1 MPGYLVKAANFV
13 AEIAN
18 DDELVKLAE
27 VDTIKKD
34 TKIRILPDKEWVL
47 AKNIPLLRKVWGLD
61 PTGKVPPQ
69 IKPVAAGIVSPASS
83 KLPPRLETVID
94 SRAEIIAR
102 AAAQA
107 AKEKVEEISEGV
119 TNVHKDAKLDE
130 QLYAFEMQV
139 TQPVQIDITET
150 KTALRTSLDDIAA
163 NIHFASSITSAI
175 ADEIERENAADEQ
188 KRANAQQIAQI
199 HDDLDSPTTPH
210 SGVRLDETVATTAP
224 KATNDET
231 VATTAPKAAT
241 APKATSD
248 ETVATTSQAA
258 NAQTAQPLAN
268 AQTPANA
275 QIPANAQTPVNAQ
288 TPANAQILA
297 NAQIQAKAKTPANA
311 QESAQAMP
319 DDIGARTESLLLR
332 MRNMADDEYI
342 EAEPNEVTYVM
353 ESSLVRESMAER
365 ARASSDTK
373 HTASATT
380 LQVDAKTGAPFGDSR
395 ADSRAIHNTVRAHSG
410 SIPRIPKIPVDPVL
424 CDCPSIDISL
434 DDLGSDPIQSPIADR
449 AETPAHQTTN
459 DVVELTSERT
469 LERVNTRHKT
479 AQRAV
484 PPIDADDADDE
495 TNATM
500 PRPQTDLSEAILES
514 GIVSTSHDDMP
525 RSLCLE
531 AARAAVD
538 AARQYVANSDNP
550 IDNSILERASELV
563 EALERARLADA
574 QGDASTKHERNRINR
589 KNVSRTAIRGER
601 SLHSDL
607 HSILDSSSFT
617 EENEDDS
624 PSEQFKIRRSSDVLP
639 HILDKAD
646 DIAHVAGIAKL
657 ADLDDLA
664 SAASAASATTPAHK
678 PKFDPK
684 VVDDDFE
691 KLEEHSDVLKIQN
704 TSTLRHMLRAEARA
718 AASDSELLPA
728 PSQDLS
734 TKDGVRTLFEKED
747 ELHLYLA
754 NEIREKELQAER
766 ELSHDDDILSKKSKL
781 RKEFNTLQAMTDE
794 MPVVN
799 ERAVV
804 RKCPA
809 RDEKTNVAANPVVL
823 DNTKKEPSMTFDD
836 PFFKERLMDDEQP
849 IAIFSSFYL
858 TTHRIWNVTSNKKH
872 NVKNCEVYDI
882 ENIQGT
888 SLHEERKYIWPIIDI
903 ALIIITGLYYFFIA
917 RHSGNTGVSLIVLI
931 YACLML
937 PVCYYMSFY
946 TVLQIN
952 IGSTILKSK
961 CHINRD
967 NKSDAMMFLNRIEA
981 VRIERRKA
989 RSN

>member
-188 KRANAQQIAQI
+188 KRANAQ
-199 HDDLDSPTTPH
+199 
-210 SGVRLDETVATTAP
+210 
-224 KATNDET
+224 
-231 VATTAPKAAT
+231 
-241 APKATSD
+241 
-248 ETVATTSQAA
+248 
-258 NAQTAQPLAN
+258 
-268 AQTPANA
+268 
-275 QIPANAQTPVNAQ
+275 
-288 TPANAQILA
+288 
-297 NAQIQAKAKTPANA
+297 
-311 QESAQAMP
+311 ESAQAMP

-373 HTASATT
+373 HTESATT

-410 SIPRIPKIPVDPVL
+410 SIPRIPKIPVVPVL

-657 ADLDDLA
+657 ADLADLA
-664 SAASAASATTPAHK
+664 SAASSASATTPAHK

-917 RHSGNTGVSLIVLI
+917 RHSGNTCVSLIVLI

>member
-188 KRANAQQIAQI
+188 KRANAQ
-199 HDDLDSPTTPH
+199 
-210 SGVRLDETVATTAP
+210 
-224 KATNDET
+224 
-231 VATTAPKAAT
+231 
-241 APKATSD
+241 
-248 ETVATTSQAA
+248 
-258 NAQTAQPLAN
+258 
-268 AQTPANA
+268 
-275 QIPANAQTPVNAQ
+275 
-288 TPANAQILA
+288 
-297 NAQIQAKAKTPANA
+297 
-311 QESAQAMP
+311 ESAQAMP
-319 DDIGARTESLLLR
+319 DDIGTRTESLLLR

-373 HTASATT
+373 HTESATT
-380 LQVDAKTGAPFGDSR
+380 LQVDAKTGTPIGDSR

-410 SIPRIPKIPVDPVL
+410 SIPRIPKIPVVPVL

-917 RHSGNTGVSLIVLI
+917 RHSGNTCVSLIVLI

>member
-107 AKEKVEEISEGV
+107 AKEKVEELSEGV

-150 KTALRTSLDDIAA
+150 KTALRTNLDDIAA
-163 NIHFASSITSAI
+163 NIHYASSITSAI

-188 KRANAQQIAQI
+188 KRANAQQIALP

-210 SGVRLDETVATTAP
+210 SGVRLDETVATI
-224 KATNDET
+224 
-231 VATTAPKAAT
+231 

-248 ETVATTSQAA
+248 ETVATIAPKATSDETVATASQAA
-258 NAQTAQPLAN
+258 NAQTAQ
-268 AQTPANA
+268 TPANA
-275 QIPANAQTPVNAQ
+275 QIQANAQ
-288 TPANAQILA
+288 
-297 NAQIQAKAKTPANA
+297 TPANA

-319 DDIGARTESLLLR
+319 DDIGARAESLLLR

-353 ESSLVRESMAER
+353 ESSLVRESIAEK
-365 ARASSDTK
+365 ARASSNTK
-373 HTASATT
+373 HTESATT
-380 LQVDAKTGAPFGDSR
+380 LQVDAKTGSPLGDSC
-395 ADSRAIHNTVRAHSG
+395 ADSRAIRHTERAHSG
-410 SIPRIPKIPVDPVL
+410 SIPRIPKIPVDQVL
-424 CDCPSIDISL
+424 RDCPSIDISL
-434 DDLGSDPIQSPIADR
+434 DDLGSAPVQSPIADR

-574 QGDASTKHERNRINR
+574 STKHERNRINR

-639 HILDKAD
+639 QILDKAD

-664 SAASAASATTPAHK
+664 SAASATTPAHK
-678 PKFDPK
+678 PKLDPK

-728 PSQDLS
+728 PSQNLS

-766 ELSHDDDILSKKSKL
+766 ELSNDDDILSKKSKL

-823 DNTKKEPSMTFDD
+823 DNTKNEPSMTFDD

-849 IAIFSSFYL
+849 IAIFNTFYL

-872 NVKNCEVYDI
+872 NVTNCEVYDI
-882 ENIQGT
+882 ENIQGS

-917 RHSGNTGVSLIVLI
+917 RHSGNTGITLIVLI

-989 RSN
+989 LSN

>member
-188 KRANAQQIAQI
+188 KRANAQ
-199 HDDLDSPTTPH
+199 
-210 SGVRLDETVATTAP
+210 
-224 KATNDET
+224 
-231 VATTAPKAAT
+231 
-241 APKATSD
+241 
-248 ETVATTSQAA
+248 
-258 NAQTAQPLAN
+258 
-268 AQTPANA
+268 
-275 QIPANAQTPVNAQ
+275 
-288 TPANAQILA
+288 
-297 NAQIQAKAKTPANA
+297 
-311 QESAQAMP
+311 ESAQAMP

-373 HTASATT
+373 HTESATT
-380 LQVDAKTGAPFGDSR
+380 LQVDAKTGTPIGDSR

-500 PRPQTDLSEAILES
+500 PRPQADLSEAILES

-657 ADLDDLA
+657 ADLDDL
-664 SAASAASATTPAHK
+664 ASAASATTPAHK

-917 RHSGNTGVSLIVLI
+917 RHSGNTCVSLIVLI

>member
-199 HDDLDSPTTPH
+199 HDDLNSPTTPH
-210 SGVRLDETVATTAP
+210 SGVRLDETVATIAP
-224 KATNDET
+224 KATN
-231 VATTAPKAAT
+231 
-241 APKATSD
+241 D

-373 HTASATT
+373 HTESATT
-380 LQVDAKTGAPFGDSR
+380 LQVDAKTGTPIGDSR

-410 SIPRIPKIPVDPVL
+410 SIPRIPKIPVVPVL

-664 SAASAASATTPAHK
+664 SAASATTPAHK
-678 PKFDPK
+678 PKLDPK

>member
-224 KATNDET
+224 KA
-231 VATTAPKAAT
+231 AT

-258 NAQTAQPLAN
+258 NAQTAQPLA
-268 AQTPANA
+268 
-275 QIPANAQTPVNAQ
+275 NAQ

-373 HTASATT
+373 HTESATT
-380 LQVDAKTGAPFGDSR
+380 LQVDAKTGTPIGDSR

-410 SIPRIPKIPVDPVL
+410 SIPRIPKIPVVPVL

-849 IAIFSSFYL
+849 IAIFSTFYL

>member
-210 SGVRLDETVATTAP
+210 SGVRLDETVATIAP
-224 KATNDET
+224 KATN
-231 VATTAPKAAT
+231 
-241 APKATSD
+241 D

-258 NAQTAQPLAN
+258 NAQTAQPLA
-268 AQTPANA
+268 
-275 QIPANAQTPVNAQ
+275 NAQ

-373 HTASATT
+373 HTESATT
-380 LQVDAKTGAPFGDSR
+380 LQVDAKTGTPIGDSR

-484 PPIDADDADDE
+484 PPIDADDANDE

-657 ADLDDLA
+657 ADLDDL
-664 SAASAASATTPAHK
+664 ASAASATTPAHK

-849 IAIFSSFYL
+849 IAIFSTFYL

>member
-188 KRANAQQIAQI
+188 KRANAQ
-199 HDDLDSPTTPH
+199 
-210 SGVRLDETVATTAP
+210 
-224 KATNDET
+224 
-231 VATTAPKAAT
+231 
-241 APKATSD
+241 
-248 ETVATTSQAA
+248 
-258 NAQTAQPLAN
+258 
-268 AQTPANA
+268 
-275 QIPANAQTPVNAQ
+275 
-288 TPANAQILA
+288 
-297 NAQIQAKAKTPANA
+297 
-311 QESAQAMP
+311 ESAQAMP

-373 HTASATT
+373 HTESATT
-380 LQVDAKTGAPFGDSR
+380 LQVDAKTGTPIGDSR

-459 DVVELTSERT
+459 DVVELTNERT

-849 IAIFSSFYL
+849 IAIFSTFYL

>member
-107 AKEKVEEISEGV
+107 AKEKVEELSEGV

-150 KTALRTSLDDIAA
+150 KTALRTNLDDIAA
-163 NIHFASSITSAI
+163 NIHYASSITSAI

-188 KRANAQQIAQI
+188 KRANAQQIALP

-210 SGVRLDETVATTAP
+210 SGVRLDETVATLAP
-224 KATNDET
+224 KATSDET
-231 VATTAPKAAT
+231 VATI

-258 NAQTAQPLAN
+258 NAQTAQ
-268 AQTPANA
+268 TPANA
-275 QIPANAQTPVNAQ
+275 QIQANAQ
-288 TPANAQILA
+288 
-297 NAQIQAKAKTPANA
+297 TPANA

-319 DDIGARTESLLLR
+319 DDIGARAESLLLR

-353 ESSLVRESMAER
+353 ESSLVRESIAEK
-365 ARASSDTK
+365 ARASSNTK
-373 HTASATT
+373 HTESATT
-380 LQVDAKTGAPFGDSR
+380 LQVDAKTGSPLGDSC
-395 ADSRAIHNTVRAHSG
+395 ADSRAIRHTERAHSG
-410 SIPRIPKIPVDPVL
+410 SIPRIPKIPVDQVL
-424 CDCPSIDISL
+424 RDCPSIDISL
-434 DDLGSDPIQSPIADR
+434 DDLGSAPVQSPIADR

-639 HILDKAD
+639 QILDKAD

-664 SAASAASATTPAHK
+664 SAASATTPAHK
-678 PKFDPK
+678 PKLDPK

-728 PSQDLS
+728 PSQNLS

-766 ELSHDDDILSKKSKL
+766 EHSNDDDILSKKSKL

-823 DNTKKEPSMTFDD
+823 DNTKNEPSMTFDD

-849 IAIFSSFYL
+849 IAIFNTFYL

-872 NVKNCEVYDI
+872 NVTNCEVYDI
-882 ENIQGT
+882 ENIQGS

-917 RHSGNTGVSLIVLI
+917 RHSGNTGITLIVLI

-989 RSN
+989 LSN

>member
-107 AKEKVEEISEGV
+107 AKEKVEELSEGV

-150 KTALRTSLDDIAA
+150 KTALRTNLDDIAA
-163 NIHFASSITSAI
+163 NIHYASSITSAI

-188 KRANAQQIAQI
+188 KRANAQQIALP

-210 SGVRLDETVATTAP
+210 SGVRLDETVATI
-224 KATNDET
+224 
-231 VATTAPKAAT
+231 

-248 ETVATTSQAA
+248 ETVATTAQKATSDETVATASQAA
-258 NAQTAQPLAN
+258 NAQTAQ
-268 AQTPANA
+268 TPANA
-275 QIPANAQTPVNAQ
+275 QIQANAQ
-288 TPANAQILA
+288 
-297 NAQIQAKAKTPANA
+297 TPANA

-319 DDIGARTESLLLR
+319 DDLGARTESLLLR

-353 ESSLVRESMAER
+353 ESSLVRESIAEK
-365 ARASSDTK
+365 ARASSNTK
-373 HTASATT
+373 HTESATT
-380 LQVDAKTGAPFGDSR
+380 LQVDAKTGSPLGDSC
-395 ADSRAIHNTVRAHSG
+395 ADSRAIRHTERAHSG
-410 SIPRIPKIPVDPVL
+410 SIPRIPKIPVDQVL
-424 CDCPSIDISL
+424 RDCPSIDISL
-434 DDLGSDPIQSPIADR
+434 DDLGSAPVQSPIADR

-639 HILDKAD
+639 QILDKAD

-664 SAASAASATTPAHK
+664 SAASATTPAHK
-678 PKFDPK
+678 PKLDPK

-728 PSQDLS
+728 PSQNLS

-766 ELSHDDDILSKKSKL
+766 ELSNDDDILSKKSKL

-823 DNTKKEPSMTFDD
+823 DNTKNEPSMTFDD

-849 IAIFSSFYL
+849 IAIFNTFYL

-872 NVKNCEVYDI
+872 NVTNCEVYDI
-882 ENIQGT
+882 ENIQGS

-917 RHSGNTGVSLIVLI
+917 RHSGNTGITLIVLI

-989 RSN
+989 LSN

>member
-107 AKEKVEEISEGV
+107 AKEKVEELSEGV

-150 KTALRTSLDDIAA
+150 KTALRTNLDDIAA
-163 NIHFASSITSAI
+163 NIHYASSITSAI

-188 KRANAQQIAQI
+188 KRANAQQIALP

-210 SGVRLDETVATTAP
+210 SGVRLDETVATIAP
-224 KATNDET
+224 KATSDET
-231 VATTAPKAAT
+231 VATI

-258 NAQTAQPLAN
+258 NAQTAQ
-268 AQTPANA
+268 TPANA
-275 QIPANAQTPVNAQ
+275 QIQANAQ
-288 TPANAQILA
+288 
-297 NAQIQAKAKTPANA
+297 TPANA

-319 DDIGARTESLLLR
+319 DDLGARTESLLLR

-353 ESSLVRESMAER
+353 ESSLVRESIAEK
-365 ARASSDTK
+365 ARASSNTK
-373 HTASATT
+373 HTESATT
-380 LQVDAKTGAPFGDSR
+380 LQVDAKTGSPLGDSC
-395 ADSRAIHNTVRAHSG
+395 ADSRAIRHTERAHSG
-410 SIPRIPKIPVDPVL
+410 SIPRIPKIPVDQVL
-424 CDCPSIDISL
+424 RDCPSIDISL
-434 DDLGSDPIQSPIADR
+434 DDLGSAPVQSPIADR

-639 HILDKAD
+639 QILDKAD

-664 SAASAASATTPAHK
+664 SAASATTPAHK
-678 PKFDPK
+678 PKLDPK

-728 PSQDLS
+728 PSQNLS

-766 ELSHDDDILSKKSKL
+766 ELSNDDDILSKKSKL

-823 DNTKKEPSMTFDD
+823 DNTKNEPSMTFDD

-849 IAIFSSFYL
+849 IAIFNTFYL

-872 NVKNCEVYDI
+872 NVTNCEVYDI
-882 ENIQGT
+882 ENIQGS

-917 RHSGNTGVSLIVLI
+917 RHSGNTGITLIVLI

-989 RSN
+989 LSN

>member
-150 KTALRTSLDDIAA
+150 KTALRTNLDDIAA
-163 NIHFASSITSAI
+163 NIHYASSITSAI

-188 KRANAQQIAQI
+188 KRANAQQIALP

-210 SGVRLDETVATTAP
+210 SGVRLDETVATLAP
-224 KATNDET
+224 KATSDET
-231 VATTAPKAAT
+231 VATI

-258 NAQTAQPLAN
+258 NAQTAQ
-268 AQTPANA
+268 TPANA
-275 QIPANAQTPVNAQ
+275 QIQANAQ
-288 TPANAQILA
+288 
-297 NAQIQAKAKTPANA
+297 TPANA

-319 DDIGARTESLLLR
+319 DDLGARTESLLLR

-353 ESSLVRESMAER
+353 ESSLVRESIAEK
-365 ARASSDTK
+365 ARASSNTK
-373 HTASATT
+373 HTESATT
-380 LQVDAKTGAPFGDSR
+380 LQVDAKTGSPLGDSR
-395 ADSRAIHNTVRAHSG
+395 ADSRAIRHTERAHSG
-410 SIPRIPKIPVDPVL
+410 SIPRIPKIPVDQVL
-424 CDCPSIDISL
+424 RDCPSIDISL
-434 DDLGSDPIQSPIADR
+434 DDLGSAPVQSPIADR

-538 AARQYVANSDNP
+538 AARQYVANSDDP

-563 EALERARLADA
+563 EALERARLA
-574 QGDASTKHERNRINR
+574 DASTKHERNRINR

-639 HILDKAD
+639 QILDKAD

-664 SAASAASATTPAHK
+664 SAASATTPAHK
-678 PKFDPK
+678 PKLDPK

-728 PSQDLS
+728 PSQNLS

-766 ELSHDDDILSKKSKL
+766 ELSNDDDILSKKSKL
-781 RKEFNTLQAMTDE
+781 RIEFNTLQAMTDE

-823 DNTKKEPSMTFDD
+823 DNTKNEPSMTFDD

-849 IAIFSSFYL
+849 IAIFNTFYL

-872 NVKNCEVYDI
+872 NVTNCEVYDI
-882 ENIQGT
+882 ENIQGS

-917 RHSGNTGVSLIVLI
+917 RHSGNTGITLIVLI

-989 RSN
+989 LSN

>member
-107 AKEKVEEISEGV
+107 AKEKVEELSEGV

-150 KTALRTSLDDIAA
+150 KTALRTNLDDIAA
-163 NIHFASSITSAI
+163 NIHYASSITSAI

-188 KRANAQQIAQI
+188 KRANAQQIALP

-210 SGVRLDETVATTAP
+210 SGVRLDETVATLAP
-224 KATNDET
+224 KATSDET
-231 VATTAPKAAT
+231 VATI

-258 NAQTAQPLAN
+258 NAQTAQ
-268 AQTPANA
+268 TPANA
-275 QIPANAQTPVNAQ
+275 QIQANAQ
-288 TPANAQILA
+288 
-297 NAQIQAKAKTPANA
+297 TPANA

-319 DDIGARTESLLLR
+319 DDIGARAESLLLR

-353 ESSLVRESMAER
+353 ESSLVRESIAEK
-365 ARASSDTK
+365 ARASSNTK
-373 HTASATT
+373 HTESATT
-380 LQVDAKTGAPFGDSR
+380 LQVDAKTGSPLGDSC
-395 ADSRAIHNTVRAHSG
+395 ADSRAIRHTERAHSG
-410 SIPRIPKIPVDPVL
+410 SIPRIPKIPVDQVL
-424 CDCPSIDISL
+424 RDCPSIDISL
-434 DDLGSDPIQSPIADR
+434 DDLGSAPVQSPIADR

-639 HILDKAD
+639 QILDKAD

-664 SAASAASATTPAHK
+664 SAASATTPAHK
-678 PKFDPK
+678 PKLDPK

-728 PSQDLS
+728 PSQNLS

-766 ELSHDDDILSKKSKL
+766 ELSNDDDILSKKSKL

-823 DNTKKEPSMTFDD
+823 DNTKNEPSMTFDD

-849 IAIFSSFYL
+849 IAIFNTFYL

-872 NVKNCEVYDI
+872 NVTNCEVYDI
-882 ENIQGT
+882 ENIQGS

-917 RHSGNTGVSLIVLI
+917 RHSGNTGITLIVLI

-989 RSN
+989 LSN

>member
-210 SGVRLDETVATTAP
+210 SGVRLDETVATIAP

-258 NAQTAQPLAN
+258 NAQTAQPLA
-268 AQTPANA
+268 
-275 QIPANAQTPVNAQ
+275 NAQ

-380 LQVDAKTGAPFGDSR
+380 LQVDAKTGTPIGDSR
-395 ADSRAIHNTVRAHSG
+395 ADSRAIHNTVHAHSG
-410 SIPRIPKIPVDPVL
+410 SIPRIPKIPVVPVL

-434 DDLGSDPIQSPIADR
+434 DDLGSDPIQSPIAVR

-664 SAASAASATTPAHK
+664 SAASATTPAHK
-678 PKFDPK
+678 PKLDPK

>member
-107 AKEKVEEISEGV
+107 AKEKVEELSEGV

-150 KTALRTSLDDIAA
+150 KTALRTNLDDIAA
-163 NIHFASSITSAI
+163 NIHYASSITSAI

-188 KRANAQQIAQI
+188 KRANAQQIALP

-210 SGVRLDETVATTAP
+210 SGVRLDETVATI
-224 KATNDET
+224 
-231 VATTAPKAAT
+231 

-258 NAQTAQPLAN
+258 NAQTAQ
-268 AQTPANA
+268 TPANA
-275 QIPANAQTPVNAQ
+275 QIQANAQ
-288 TPANAQILA
+288 
-297 NAQIQAKAKTPANA
+297 TPANA

-319 DDIGARTESLLLR
+319 DDIGARAESLLLR

-353 ESSLVRESMAER
+353 ESSLVRESIAEK
-365 ARASSDTK
+365 ARASSNTK
-373 HTASATT
+373 HTESATT
-380 LQVDAKTGAPFGDSR
+380 LQVDAKTGSPLGDSC
-395 ADSRAIHNTVRAHSG
+395 ADSRAIRHTERAHSG
-410 SIPRIPKIPVDPVL
+410 SIPRIPKIPVDQVL
-424 CDCPSIDISL
+424 RDCPSIDISL
-434 DDLGSDPIQSPIADR
+434 DDLGSAPVQSPIADR

-574 QGDASTKHERNRINR
+574 STKHERNRINR

-639 HILDKAD
+639 QILDKAD

-664 SAASAASATTPAHK
+664 SAASATTPAHK
-678 PKFDPK
+678 PKLDPK

-728 PSQDLS
+728 PSQNLS

-766 ELSHDDDILSKKSKL
+766 ELSNDDDILSKKSKL

-823 DNTKKEPSMTFDD
+823 DNTKNEPSMTFDD

-849 IAIFSSFYL
+849 IAIFNTFYL

-872 NVKNCEVYDI
+872 NVTNCEVYDI
-882 ENIQGT
+882 ENIQGS

-917 RHSGNTGVSLIVLI
+917 RHSGNTGITLIVLI

-989 RSN
+989 LSN

>member
-107 AKEKVEEISEGV
+107 AKEKVEELSEGV

-150 KTALRTSLDDIAA
+150 KTALRTNLDDIAA
-163 NIHFASSITSAI
+163 NIHYASSITSAI

-188 KRANAQQIAQI
+188 KRANAQQIALP

-210 SGVRLDETVATTAP
+210 SGVRLDETVATLAP
-224 KATNDET
+224 KATSDET
-231 VATTAPKAAT
+231 VATI

-258 NAQTAQPLAN
+258 NAQTAQ
-268 AQTPANA
+268 TPANA
-275 QIPANAQTPVNAQ
+275 QIQANAQ
-288 TPANAQILA
+288 
-297 NAQIQAKAKTPANA
+297 TPANA

-319 DDIGARTESLLLR
+319 DDLGARTESLLLR

-353 ESSLVRESMAER
+353 ESSLVRESIAEK
-365 ARASSDTK
+365 ARTSSHTK
-373 HTASATT
+373 HTESATT
-380 LQVDAKTGAPFGDSR
+380 LQVDAKTGSPLGDSR
-395 ADSRAIHNTVRAHSG
+395 ADSRAIRHTERAHSG
-410 SIPRIPKIPVDPVL
+410 SIPRIPKIPVDQVL
-424 CDCPSIDISL
+424 RDCPSIDISL
-434 DDLGSDPIQSPIADR
+434 DDLGASPVQAPLDER
-449 AETPAHQTTN
+449 AETPAHQTTDD

-639 HILDKAD
+639 QILDKAD

-664 SAASAASATTPAHK
+664 SAASATTPAHK
-678 PKFDPK
+678 PKLDPK

-728 PSQDLS
+728 PSQNLS

-766 ELSHDDDILSKKSKL
+766 ELSNDDDILSKKSKL

-823 DNTKKEPSMTFDD
+823 DNTKNEPSMTFDD

-849 IAIFSSFYL
+849 IAIFNTFYL

-872 NVKNCEVYDI
+872 NVTNCEVYDI
-882 ENIQGT
+882 ENIQGS

-917 RHSGNTGVSLIVLI
+917 RHSGNTGITLIVLI

-989 RSN
+989 LSN

>member
-1 MPGYLVKAANFV
+1 
-13 AEIAN
+13 
-18 DDELVKLAE
+18 
-27 VDTIKKD
+27 
-34 TKIRILPDKEWVL
+34 
-47 AKNIPLLRKVWGLD
+47 
-61 PTGKVPPQ
+61 
-69 IKPVAAGIVSPASS
+69 
-83 KLPPRLETVID
+83 
-94 SRAEIIAR
+94 
-102 AAAQA
+102 
-107 AKEKVEEISEGV
+107 
-119 TNVHKDAKLDE
+119 
-130 QLYAFEMQV
+130 
-139 TQPVQIDITET
+139 
-150 KTALRTSLDDIAA
+150 
-163 NIHFASSITSAI
+163 
-175 ADEIERENAADEQ
+175 
-188 KRANAQQIAQI
+188 
-199 HDDLDSPTTPH
+199 
-210 SGVRLDETVATTAP
+210 
-224 KATNDET
+224 
-231 VATTAPKAAT
+231 
-241 APKATSD
+241 
-248 ETVATTSQAA
+248 
-258 NAQTAQPLAN
+258 
-268 AQTPANA
+268 
-275 QIPANAQTPVNAQ
+275 
-288 TPANAQILA
+288 
-297 NAQIQAKAKTPANA
+297 
-311 QESAQAMP
+311 
-319 DDIGARTESLLLR
+319 
-332 MRNMADDEYI
+332 
-342 EAEPNEVTYVM
+342 
-353 ESSLVRESMAER
+353 
-365 ARASSDTK
+365 
-373 HTASATT
+373 
-380 LQVDAKTGAPFGDSR
+380 
-395 ADSRAIHNTVRAHSG
+395 
-410 SIPRIPKIPVDPVL
+410 
-424 CDCPSIDISL
+424 
-434 DDLGSDPIQSPIADR
+434 
-449 AETPAHQTTN
+449 
-459 DVVELTSERT
+459 
-469 LERVNTRHKT
+469 RHKT
-479 AQRAV
+479 PHRAG
-484 PPIDADDADDE
+484 PPIDPDDADDE
-495 TNATM
+495 KNATM

-849 IAIFSSFYL
+849 IAIFSTFYL

-903 ALIIITGLYYFFIA
+903 ALIIITGLYYFFID
-917 RHSGNTGVSLIVLI
+917 RHSGNTCVSLIVLI

>member
-210 SGVRLDETVATTAP
+210 SGVRLDETVATIAP
-224 KATNDET
+224 KATN
-231 VATTAPKAAT
+231 
-241 APKATSD
+241 D

-268 AQTPANA
+268 AQP
-275 QIPANAQTPVNAQ
+275 PANAQTPVNAQ

-365 ARASSDTK
+365 ARALSDTK
-373 HTASATT
+373 HTESATT
-380 LQVDAKTGAPFGDSR
+380 LQVDAKTGTPIGDSR

-410 SIPRIPKIPVDPVL
+410 SIPRIPKIPVVPVL

-804 RKCPA
+804 RRCPA

>member
-188 KRANAQQIAQI
+188 KRANAQ
-199 HDDLDSPTTPH
+199 
-210 SGVRLDETVATTAP
+210 
-224 KATNDET
+224 
-231 VATTAPKAAT
+231 
-241 APKATSD
+241 
-248 ETVATTSQAA
+248 
-258 NAQTAQPLAN
+258 
-268 AQTPANA
+268 
-275 QIPANAQTPVNAQ
+275 
-288 TPANAQILA
+288 
-297 NAQIQAKAKTPANA
+297 
-311 QESAQAMP
+311 ESAQAMP

-380 LQVDAKTGAPFGDSR
+380 LQVDAKTGTPIGDSR

-678 PKFDPK
+678 PKLDPK

-917 RHSGNTGVSLIVLI
+917 RHSGNTCVSLIVLI

>member
-188 KRANAQQIAQI
+188 KRANAQ
-199 HDDLDSPTTPH
+199 
-210 SGVRLDETVATTAP
+210 
-224 KATNDET
+224 
-231 VATTAPKAAT
+231 
-241 APKATSD
+241 
-248 ETVATTSQAA
+248 
-258 NAQTAQPLAN
+258 
-268 AQTPANA
+268 
-275 QIPANAQTPVNAQ
+275 
-288 TPANAQILA
+288 
-297 NAQIQAKAKTPANA
+297 
-311 QESAQAMP
+311 ESAQAMP

-373 HTASATT
+373 HTESATT
-380 LQVDAKTGAPFGDSR
+380 LQVDAKTGTPIGDSR

-434 DDLGSDPIQSPIADR
+434 DDLGSDPVQSPIADR

-664 SAASAASATTPAHK
+664 SAASATTPAHK

-804 RKCPA
+804 RRCPA

>member
-150 KTALRTSLDDIAA
+150 KTALRTNLDDIAA
-163 NIHFASSITSAI
+163 NIHYVSSITSAI

-188 KRANAQQIAQI
+188 KRANAQQIALP

-210 SGVRLDETVATTAP
+210 SGVRLDETVATI
-224 KATNDET
+224 
-231 VATTAPKAAT
+231 

-248 ETVATTSQAA
+248 ETVATIAPKATSDETIATTSQAA
-258 NAQTAQPLAN
+258 NAQTTQTPANAQIQTN

-275 QIPANAQTPVNAQ
+275 QIQANA
-288 TPANAQILA
+288 
-297 NAQIQAKAKTPANA
+297 K
-311 QESAQAMP
+311 ESAQVMP

-353 ESSLVRESMAER
+353 ESSLVRESIAEK
-365 ARASSDTK
+365 ARASSNTK
-373 HTASATT
+373 HTESAMT
-380 LQVDAKTGAPFGDSR
+380 LQVDAKTGSPLGDGR
-395 ADSRAIHNTVRAHSG
+395 ADSRAIRHTERAHSG
-410 SIPRIPKIPVDPVL
+410 SIPRIPKIPVDQVL
-424 CDCPSIDISL
+424 RDCPSIDISL
-434 DDLGSDPIQSPIADR
+434 DDLGAAPVQTPLDERP
-449 AETPAHQTTN
+449 ETPAHQTTN
-459 DVVELTSERT
+459 DDVVELTSERT

-484 PPIDADDADDE
+484 PPIDADDADE

-514 GIVSTSHDDMP
+514 GILSTSHDDMP

-538 AARQYVANSDNP
+538 AARQYVANSDDP

-563 EALERARLADA
+563 EALERARRADA
-574 QGDASTKHERNRINR
+574 QGDASTKHERNRISR

-646 DIAHVAGIAKL
+646 DLAHVAGIAKL

-664 SAASAASATTPAHK
+664 NSDCVTPANK
-678 PKFDPK
+678 PKPDPK

-747 ELHLYLA
+747 ELHIYLA

-766 ELSHDDDILSKKSKL
+766 EHSNDDDILSKKSKL

-823 DNTKKEPSMTFDD
+823 DNTKNEPSMTFDD

-849 IAIFSSFYL
+849 IAIFNTFYL

-872 NVKNCEVYDI
+872 NVTNCEVYDI

-917 RHSGNTGVSLIVLI
+917 RHSGNTGITLIVLI

-989 RSN
+989 LSN

>member
-210 SGVRLDETVATTAP
+210 SGVRLDETVATIAP
-224 KATNDET
+224 KATN
-231 VATTAPKAAT
+231 
-241 APKATSD
+241 D

-275 QIPANAQTPVNAQ
+275 QILANAQTP
-288 TPANAQILA
+288 A

-373 HTASATT
+373 HTESATT
-380 LQVDAKTGAPFGDSR
+380 LQVDAKTGTPIGDSR

-410 SIPRIPKIPVDPVL
+410 SIPRIPKIPVVPVL

-434 DDLGSDPIQSPIADR
+434 DDLGSDPVQSPIADR

-809 RDEKTNVAANPVVL
+809 RDEKTNVAANPVIL

-849 IAIFSSFYL
+849 IAIFSTFYL

>member
-210 SGVRLDETVATTAP
+210 SGVRLDETVATIAP
-224 KATNDET
+224 KATN
-231 VATTAPKAAT
+231 
-241 APKATSD
+241 D

-275 QIPANAQTPVNAQ
+275 QIPANAQPPANAQ

-297 NAQIQAKAKTPANA
+297 NAQTPVNA

-373 HTASATT
+373 HTESATT
-380 LQVDAKTGAPFGDSR
+380 LQVDAKTGTPIGDSR

-410 SIPRIPKIPVDPVL
+410 SIPRIPKIPVVPVL

-849 IAIFSSFYL
+849 IAIFSTFYL

-917 RHSGNTGVSLIVLI
+917 RHSGNTCVSLIVLI

>member
-210 SGVRLDETVATTAP
+210 SGVRLDETVATIAP
-224 KATNDET
+224 KAT
-231 VATTAPKAAT
+231 T

-275 QIPANAQTPVNAQ
+275 QI
-288 TPANAQILA
+288 LA
-297 NAQIQAKAKTPANA
+297 NAQIQAKAKPPANA

-373 HTASATT
+373 HTESATT
-380 LQVDAKTGAPFGDSR
+380 LQVDAKTGTPIGDSR

-410 SIPRIPKIPVDPVL
+410 SIPRIPKIPVVPVL

-434 DDLGSDPIQSPIADR
+434 DDLGSDPVQSPIADR

-917 RHSGNTGVSLIVLI
+917 RHSGNTCVSLIVLI

>member
-107 AKEKVEEISEGV
+107 AKEKVEELSEGV

-150 KTALRTSLDDIAA
+150 KTALRTNLDDIAA
-163 NIHFASSITSAI
+163 NIHYASSITSAI

-188 KRANAQQIAQI
+188 KRANAQQIALP

-210 SGVRLDETVATTAP
+210 SGVRLDETVATIAP
-224 KATNDET
+224 KATSDET
-231 VATTAPKAAT
+231 VATI

-258 NAQTAQPLAN
+258 NAQTAQ
-268 AQTPANA
+268 TPANA
-275 QIPANAQTPVNAQ
+275 QIQANAQ
-288 TPANAQILA
+288 
-297 NAQIQAKAKTPANA
+297 TPANA

-319 DDIGARTESLLLR
+319 DDIGARAESLLLR

-353 ESSLVRESMAER
+353 ESSLVRESIAEK
-365 ARASSDTK
+365 ARASSNTK
-373 HTASATT
+373 HTESATT
-380 LQVDAKTGAPFGDSR
+380 LQVDAKTGSPLGDSC
-395 ADSRAIHNTVRAHSG
+395 ADSRAIRHTERAHSG
-410 SIPRIPKIPVDPVL
+410 SIPRIPKIPVDQVL
-424 CDCPSIDISL
+424 RDCPSIDISL
-434 DDLGSDPIQSPIADR
+434 DDLGSAPVQSPIADR

-574 QGDASTKHERNRINR
+574 STKHERNRINR

-639 HILDKAD
+639 QILDKAD

-664 SAASAASATTPAHK
+664 SAASATTPAHK
-678 PKFDPK
+678 PKLDPK

-728 PSQDLS
+728 PSQNLS

-766 ELSHDDDILSKKSKL
+766 ELSNDDDILSKKSKL

-823 DNTKKEPSMTFDD
+823 DNTKNEPSMTFDD

-849 IAIFSSFYL
+849 IAIFNTFYL

-872 NVKNCEVYDI
+872 NVTNCEVYDI
-882 ENIQGT
+882 ENIQGS

-917 RHSGNTGVSLIVLI
+917 RHSGNTGITLIVLI

-989 RSN
+989 LSN

>member
-210 SGVRLDETVATTAP
+210 SDVRLDETVATI
-224 KATNDET
+224 
-231 VATTAPKAAT
+231 

-288 TPANAQILA
+288 TPA

-365 ARASSDTK
+365 DRASSDTK

-380 LQVDAKTGAPFGDSR
+380 LQVDAKTGTPIGDSR

-664 SAASAASATTPAHK
+664 SAASATTPAHK

-849 IAIFSSFYL
+849 IAIFSTFYL

-903 ALIIITGLYYFFIA
+903 ALIIITGLYYFFID
-917 RHSGNTGVSLIVLI
+917 RHSGNTCVSLIVLI

>member
-188 KRANAQQIAQI
+188 KRANAQ
-199 HDDLDSPTTPH
+199 
-210 SGVRLDETVATTAP
+210 
-224 KATNDET
+224 
-231 VATTAPKAAT
+231 
-241 APKATSD
+241 
-248 ETVATTSQAA
+248 
-258 NAQTAQPLAN
+258 
-268 AQTPANA
+268 
-275 QIPANAQTPVNAQ
+275 
-288 TPANAQILA
+288 
-297 NAQIQAKAKTPANA
+297 
-311 QESAQAMP
+311 ESAQAMP

-373 HTASATT
+373 HTESATT
-380 LQVDAKTGAPFGDSR
+380 LQVDAKTGTPIGDSR

-410 SIPRIPKIPVDPVL
+410 SIPRIPKIPVVPVL

-678 PKFDPK
+678 PKLDPK

-917 RHSGNTGVSLIVLI
+917 RHSGNTCVSLIVLI

>member
-188 KRANAQQIAQI
+188 KRANAQ
-199 HDDLDSPTTPH
+199 
-210 SGVRLDETVATTAP
+210 
-224 KATNDET
+224 
-231 VATTAPKAAT
+231 
-241 APKATSD
+241 
-248 ETVATTSQAA
+248 
-258 NAQTAQPLAN
+258 
-268 AQTPANA
+268 
-275 QIPANAQTPVNAQ
+275 
-288 TPANAQILA
+288 
-297 NAQIQAKAKTPANA
+297 
-311 QESAQAMP
+311 ESAQAMP

-373 HTASATT
+373 HTESATT
-380 LQVDAKTGAPFGDSR
+380 LQVDAKTGTPIGDSR

-434 DDLGSDPIQSPIADR
+434 DDLGSDPVQSPIADR

-550 IDNSILERASELV
+550 IDNAILERASELV

-809 RDEKTNVAANPVVL
+809 RDEKTNVDANPVVL

-858 TTHRIWNVTSNKKH
+858 TTHRIWNVTSNKQH

-917 RHSGNTGVSLIVLI
+917 RHSGNTCISLIVLI

>member
-188 KRANAQQIAQI
+188 KRANAQ
-199 HDDLDSPTTPH
+199 
-210 SGVRLDETVATTAP
+210 
-224 KATNDET
+224 
-231 VATTAPKAAT
+231 
-241 APKATSD
+241 
-248 ETVATTSQAA
+248 
-258 NAQTAQPLAN
+258 
-268 AQTPANA
+268 
-275 QIPANAQTPVNAQ
+275 
-288 TPANAQILA
+288 
-297 NAQIQAKAKTPANA
+297 
-311 QESAQAMP
+311 ESAQAMP

-380 LQVDAKTGAPFGDSR
+380 LQVDAKTGTPIGDSR

-550 IDNSILERASELV
+550 IDNAILERASELV

-849 IAIFSSFYL
+849 IAIFSTFYL

>member
-188 KRANAQQIAQI
+188 KRANAQ
-199 HDDLDSPTTPH
+199 
-210 SGVRLDETVATTAP
+210 
-224 KATNDET
+224 
-231 VATTAPKAAT
+231 
-241 APKATSD
+241 
-248 ETVATTSQAA
+248 
-258 NAQTAQPLAN
+258 
-268 AQTPANA
+268 
-275 QIPANAQTPVNAQ
+275 
-288 TPANAQILA
+288 
-297 NAQIQAKAKTPANA
+297 
-311 QESAQAMP
+311 ESAQAMP

-380 LQVDAKTGAPFGDSR
+380 LQVDAKTGTPIGDSR

-500 PRPQTDLSEAILES
+500 PRTQTDLSEAILES

-917 RHSGNTGVSLIVLI
+917 RHSGNTCVSLIVLI

>member
-107 AKEKVEEISEGV
+107 AKEKVEELSEGV

-150 KTALRTSLDDIAA
+150 KTALRTNLDDIAA
-163 NIHFASSITSAI
+163 NIHYASSITSAI

-188 KRANAQQIAQI
+188 KRANAQQIALP

-210 SGVRLDETVATTAP
+210 SGVRLDETVATIAP
-224 KATNDET
+224 KATSDET
-231 VATTAPKAAT
+231 VATI

-258 NAQTAQPLAN
+258 NAQTAQ
-268 AQTPANA
+268 TPANA
-275 QIPANAQTPVNAQ
+275 QIQANAQ
-288 TPANAQILA
+288 
-297 NAQIQAKAKTPANA
+297 TPANA

-319 DDIGARTESLLLR
+319 DDIGARAESLLLR

-353 ESSLVRESMAER
+353 ESSLVRESIAEK
-365 ARASSDTK
+365 ARASSNTK
-373 HTASATT
+373 HTESATT
-380 LQVDAKTGAPFGDSR
+380 LQVDAKTGSPLGDSC
-395 ADSRAIHNTVRAHSG
+395 ADSRAIRHTERAHSG
-410 SIPRIPKIPVDPVL
+410 SIPRIPKIPVDQVL
-424 CDCPSIDISL
+424 RDCPSIDISL
-434 DDLGSDPIQSPIADR
+434 DDLGSAPVQSPIADR
-449 AETPAHQTTN
+449 AETPAHQTTDD

-469 LERVNTRHKT
+469 RERVNTRHKT

-639 HILDKAD
+639 QILDKAD

-664 SAASAASATTPAHK
+664 SAASATTPAHK
-678 PKFDPK
+678 PKLDPK

-728 PSQDLS
+728 PSQNLS

-766 ELSHDDDILSKKSKL
+766 ELSNDDDILSKKSKL

-823 DNTKKEPSMTFDD
+823 DNTKNEPSMTFDD

-849 IAIFSSFYL
+849 IAIFNTFYL

-872 NVKNCEVYDI
+872 NVTNCEVYDI
-882 ENIQGT
+882 ENIQGS

-917 RHSGNTGVSLIVLI
+917 RHSGNTGITLIVLI

-989 RSN
+989 LSN

>member
-1 MPGYLVKAANFV
+1 
-13 AEIAN
+13 
-18 DDELVKLAE
+18 
-27 VDTIKKD
+27 
-34 TKIRILPDKEWVL
+34 
-47 AKNIPLLRKVWGLD
+47 
-61 PTGKVPPQ
+61 
-69 IKPVAAGIVSPASS
+69 
-83 KLPPRLETVID
+83 
-94 SRAEIIAR
+94 
-102 AAAQA
+102 
-107 AKEKVEEISEGV
+107 
-119 TNVHKDAKLDE
+119 
-130 QLYAFEMQV
+130 
-139 TQPVQIDITET
+139 
-150 KTALRTSLDDIAA
+150 
-163 NIHFASSITSAI
+163 
-175 ADEIERENAADEQ
+175 
-188 KRANAQQIAQI
+188 
-199 HDDLDSPTTPH
+199 
-210 SGVRLDETVATTAP
+210 
-224 KATNDET
+224 
-231 VATTAPKAAT
+231 
-241 APKATSD
+241 
-248 ETVATTSQAA
+248 
-258 NAQTAQPLAN
+258 
-268 AQTPANA
+268 
-275 QIPANAQTPVNAQ
+275 
-288 TPANAQILA
+288 
-297 NAQIQAKAKTPANA
+297 
-311 QESAQAMP
+311 MP

-373 HTASATT
+373 HTESATT
-380 LQVDAKTGAPFGDSR
+380 LQVDAKTGTPIGDSR

-410 SIPRIPKIPVDPVL
+410 SIPRIPKIPVVPVL

-550 IDNSILERASELV
+550 IDNAILERASELV

-849 IAIFSSFYL
+849 IAIFSTFYL

>member
-107 AKEKVEEISEGV
+107 AKEKVEELSEGV

-150 KTALRTSLDDIAA
+150 KTALRTNLDDIAA
-163 NIHFASSITSAI
+163 NIHYASSITSAI

-188 KRANAQQIAQI
+188 KRANAQQIALP

-210 SGVRLDETVATTAP
+210 SGVRLDETVATIAP
-224 KATNDET
+224 KATSDET
-231 VATTAPKAAT
+231 VATI

-258 NAQTAQPLAN
+258 NAQTAQ
-268 AQTPANA
+268 TPANA
-275 QIPANAQTPVNAQ
+275 QIQANAQ
-288 TPANAQILA
+288 
-297 NAQIQAKAKTPANA
+297 TPANA

-319 DDIGARTESLLLR
+319 DDIGARAESLLLR

-353 ESSLVRESMAER
+353 ESSLVRESIAEK
-365 ARASSDTK
+365 ARASSNTK
-373 HTASATT
+373 HTESATT
-380 LQVDAKTGAPFGDSR
+380 LQVDAKTGSPLGDSC
-395 ADSRAIHNTVRAHSG
+395 ADSRAIRHTERAHSG
-410 SIPRIPKIPVDPVL
+410 SIPRIPKIPVDQVL
-424 CDCPSIDISL
+424 RDCPSIDISL
-434 DDLGSDPIQSPIADR
+434 DDLGSAPVQSPIADR

-639 HILDKAD
+639 QILDKAD

-664 SAASAASATTPAHK
+664 SAASATTPAHK
-678 PKFDPK
+678 PKLDPK

-728 PSQDLS
+728 PSQNLS

-766 ELSHDDDILSKKSKL
+766 ELSNDDDILSKKSKL

-823 DNTKKEPSMTFDD
+823 DNTKNEPSMTFDD

-849 IAIFSSFYL
+849 IAIFNTFYL

-872 NVKNCEVYDI
+872 NVTNCEVYDI
-882 ENIQGT
+882 ENIQGS

-917 RHSGNTGVSLIVLI
+917 RHSGNTGITLIVLI

-989 RSN
+989 LSN

>member
-188 KRANAQQIAQI
+188 KRANAQ
-199 HDDLDSPTTPH
+199 
-210 SGVRLDETVATTAP
+210 
-224 KATNDET
+224 
-231 VATTAPKAAT
+231 
-241 APKATSD
+241 
-248 ETVATTSQAA
+248 
-258 NAQTAQPLAN
+258 
-268 AQTPANA
+268 
-275 QIPANAQTPVNAQ
+275 
-288 TPANAQILA
+288 
-297 NAQIQAKAKTPANA
+297 
-311 QESAQAMP
+311 ESAQAMP

-373 HTASATT
+373 HTESATT
-380 LQVDAKTGAPFGDSR
+380 LQVDAKTGTPIGDSR

-410 SIPRIPKIPVDPVL
+410 SIPRIPKIPVVPVL

-550 IDNSILERASELV
+550 IDNAILERASELV

-849 IAIFSSFYL
+849 IAIFSTFYL

-917 RHSGNTGVSLIVLI
+917 RHSGNTCVSLIVLI

>member
-210 SGVRLDETVATTAP
+210 SGVRLDETVATIAP
-224 KATNDET
+224 KATN
-231 VATTAPKAAT
+231 
-241 APKATSD
+241 D

-268 AQTPANA
+268 AQPPA
-275 QIPANAQTPVNAQ
+275 NAQ

-373 HTASATT
+373 HTESATT
-380 LQVDAKTGAPFGDSR
+380 LQVDAKTGTPIGDSR

-410 SIPRIPKIPVDPVL
+410 SIPRIPKIPVVPVL

-849 IAIFSSFYL
+849 IAIFSTFYL

-917 RHSGNTGVSLIVLI
+917 RHSGNTCVSLIVLI